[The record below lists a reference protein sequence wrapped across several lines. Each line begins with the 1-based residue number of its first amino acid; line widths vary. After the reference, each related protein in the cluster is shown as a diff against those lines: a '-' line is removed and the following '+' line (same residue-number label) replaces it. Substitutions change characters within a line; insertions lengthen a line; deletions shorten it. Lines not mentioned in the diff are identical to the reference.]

1 MDASPAHASFAP
13 SSSTASSAAS
23 LTAATP
29 ALAVSTVELPGYLST
44 LSARL
49 YLPTVAVDTAVAD
62 SVPGPRQ
69 PSEPPLPALL
79 YLHGGG
85 FVAGSLDDADTTA
98 RQLATRAGVAV
109 LSLAYSLAPRHP
121 FPAAPE
127 DAYAALRWLTA
138 NAAAQGLDPQRLA
151 VAGDDAG
158 GNIAA
163 AATLIARDRN
173 GPALAAQLLI
183 GPMLDPSMTLLGDPD
198 RLRSDL
204 QPQTCA
210 QRYAQYLPRTQERLH
225 PYASPLTSRRLQ
237 DLPPTYLATAK
248 CDVLHCEAE
257 HYATALIAAGVPTQ
271 ITRFDVRHEQLP
283 QHPPL
288 LAEAAAFL
296 RQRLHTA
303 ATATDFSHLQ
313 P

>member
-1 MDASPAHASFAP
+1 MDAPTPSARKNPA
-13 SSSTASSAAS
+13 
-23 LTAATP
+23 
-29 ALAVSTVELPGYLST
+29 VDVENRQISGYLAD
-44 LSARL
+44 LPARL
-49 YLPTVAVDTAVAD
+49 YRPAGSYRD
-62 SVPGPRQ
+62 
-69 PSEPPLPALL
+69 LPALL

-85 FVAGSLDDADTTA
+85 FVAGSLDEADASA
-98 RQLATRAGVAV
+98 RALASQARIAV

-127 DAYAALRWLTA
+127 DAYAALCWL
-138 NAAAQGLDPQRLA
+138 AAEAAGQAIDASQLA

-163 AATLIARDRN
+163 AAALIARDRN
-173 GPALAAQLLI
+173 GPALAAQVLI
-183 GPMLDPSMTLLGDPD
+183 GPMLDPSMTLLGDAD

-204 QPQTCA
+204 KPQTCA

-225 PYASPLTSRRLQ
+225 PYASPLASRRLHE
-237 DLPPTYLATAK
+237 LPPTYLATAK

-257 HYATALIAAGVPTQ
+257 RYANALIAAGVPTQ
-271 ITRFDVRHEQLP
+271 ITRFDVKHEELA

-288 LAEAAAFL
+288 LVEAAAFL
-296 RQRLHTA
+296 RQRLHSPA
-303 ATATDFSHLQ
+303 PDNQ

>member
-1 MDASPAHASFAP
+1 MDALRTTQARPV
-13 SSSTASSAAS
+13 
-23 LTAATP
+23 LTVDVANRQI
-29 ALAVSTVELPGYLST
+29 PGYLGS
-44 LSARL
+44 LPARL
-49 YLPTVAVDTAVAD
+49 YRPDATDA
-62 SVPGPRQ
+62 
-69 PSEPPLPALL
+69 PLPAVL

-85 FVAGSLDDADTTA
+85 FVAGSLDDADATA
-98 RQLATRAGVAV
+98 RHLAARAAIAV
-109 LSLAYSLAPRHP
+109 LTLDYSLAPRHP

-127 DAYAALRWLTA
+127 DAYAALRWLA
-138 NAAAQGLDPQRLA
+138 RHAADLRLDPKRLA

-163 AATLIARDRN
+163 AAALIARDRN
-173 GPALAAQLLI
+173 GPALAAQVLI
-183 GPMLDPSMTLLGDPD
+183 GPMLDPSMTLLGDAE

-225 PYASPLTSRRLQ
+225 PYASPLTSRRLH

-271 ITRFDVRHEQLP
+271 ITRFDVKHEELP

-288 LAEAAAFL
+288 LAEVAEFL
-296 RQRLHTA
+296 RQRLRAPQA
-303 ATATDFSHLQ
+303 ATASSHPQ

>member
-1 MDASPAHASFAP
+1 MDAPHRKPSRRPAVDV
-13 SSSTASSAAS
+13 
-23 LTAATP
+23 TP
-29 ALAVSTVELPGYLST
+29 LRIPGYLAP
-44 LSARL
+44 LDARL
-49 YLPTVAVDTAVAD
+49 YRPAGTD
-62 SVPGPRQ
+62 SA
-69 PSEPPLPALL
+69 LPAVL

-85 FVAGSLDDADTTA
+85 FVAGSLDEAEPTA
-98 RQLATRAGVAV
+98 RQLAALAGVAV

-138 NAAAQGLDPQRLA
+138 NAAELGLEPQRLA

-183 GPMLDPSMTLLGDPD
+183 GPMLDPSMTLLGDPE

-204 QPQTCA
+204 QPTTCA
-210 QRYAQYLPRTQERLH
+210 RRYAQYLPRPQERLH
-225 PYASPLTSRRLQ
+225 PYASPLTSRRLHE
-237 DLPPTYLATAK
+237 LPPTYLATAK

-296 RQRLHTA
+296 RQRLHGAA
-303 ATATDFSHLQ
+303 ATTVFSPLQ

>member
-1 MDASPAHASFAP
+1 MDASQTTP
-13 SSSTASSAAS
+13 SPD
-23 LTAATP
+23 LTVDVAN
-29 ALAVSTVELPGYLST
+29 LLISGYLAS

-49 YLPTVAVDTAVAD
+49 YRPAGDE
-62 SVPGPRQ
+62 SV
-69 PSEPPLPALL
+69 LPAVL

-85 FVAGSLDDADTTA
+85 FVAGSLDEADVTA
-98 RQLATRAGVAV
+98 RALASQAQIAV
-109 LSLAYSLAPRHP
+109 LSLDYSLAPRHP

-127 DAYAALRWLTA
+127 DAHAALRWLA
-138 NAAAQGLDPQRLA
+138 RHAADLRLDARRLA

-163 AATLIARDRN
+163 AAALIARDRN
-173 GPALAAQLLI
+173 GPALAAQVLI
-183 GPMLDPSMTLLGDPD
+183 GPMLDPSMTLLGDAE

-204 QPQTCA
+204 KPQTCA

-225 PYASPLTSRRLQ
+225 PYASPLTSRRLHE
-237 DLPPTYLATAK
+237 LPPTYLATAK

-271 ITRFDVRHEQLP
+271 VTRFDVKHEALP

-288 LAEAAAFL
+288 LAEAAEFL
-296 RQRLHTA
+296 RQRLRAPQTA
-303 ATATDFSHLQ
+303 PAFSHPQ

>member
-1 MDASPAHASFAP
+1 MDATP
-13 SSSTASSAAS
+13 TNNDRNAA
-23 LTAATP
+23 
-29 ALAVSTVELPGYLST
+29 VHVEDRLISGYLDS

-49 YLPTVAVDTAVAD
+49 YRPAGDE
-62 SVPGPRQ
+62 SV
-69 PSEPPLPALL
+69 LPAVL

-85 FVAGSLDDADTTA
+85 FVAGSLDEADVTA
-98 RQLATRAGVAV
+98 RALAAQARIAV
-109 LSLAYSLAPRHP
+109 LSLDYSLAPRHP

-127 DAYAALRWLTA
+127 DAHAALRWLA
-138 NAAAQGLDPQRLA
+138 RHAADLRLDAQRLA

-163 AATLIARDRN
+163 AAALIARDRN
-173 GPALAAQLLI
+173 GPALAAQVLI
-183 GPMLDPSMTLLGDPD
+183 GPMLDPSMTLLGDAE

-204 QPQTCA
+204 KPQTCA

-225 PYASPLTSRRLQ
+225 PYASPLTSRRLHE
-237 DLPPTYLATAK
+237 LPPTYLATAK

-271 ITRFDVRHEQLP
+271 ITRFDVRHEELP

-288 LAEAAAFL
+288 LVEAAGFL

-303 ATATDFSHLQ
+303 SVSPLSQ